1 MRNNPASRNY
11 CAELLAFDKEIRR
24 TISGKLAGVDEAG
37 RGALAGPV
45 VAAALICDFHEE
57 LYDVRDSKLLSEK
70 RREELY
76 EIIMN
81 RCTCVNVGIVEP
93 AVIDSINILNATL
106 VAMKEAVEGL
116 VVSADFVIVDGRD
129 IPDIETPAEPVTG
142 GDGKS
147 FIIAA
152 SSIVA
157 KVTRDR
163 VMRKFGRIYPD
174 YNFICNKGYGTKE
187 HRDVL
192 KKKGYTKIHRK
203 SFNCS
208 V

>member
-1 MRNNPASRNY
+1 MRASPDSRNS
-11 CAELLAFDKEIRR
+11 CAELLSFDNDIKRSV
-24 TISGKLAGVDEAG
+24 SGKLAGVDEAG

-57 LYDVRDSKLLSEK
+57 LSGVRDSKLLSER
-70 RREELY
+70 RREKLY
-76 EIIMN
+76 EIIMD
-81 RCTCVNVGIVEP
+81 RCVCVNLGIIGP
-93 AVIDSINILNATL
+93 GVIDSINILNATL

-116 VVSADFVIVDGRD
+116 IISADFVIVDGRD
-129 IPDIETPAEPVTG
+129 VPDIDTRAESIIG

-163 VMRKFGRIYPD
+163 IMREFGRIYPD
-174 YNFICNKGYGTKE
+174 YNFVANKGYGTKE
-187 HRDVL
+187 HISVL
-192 KKKGYTKIHRK
+192 KKKGDTKIHRK
-203 SFNCS
+203 SFKW
-208 V
+208 